1 MLKDRINIGM
11 MGLGTVGSAVVRVVT
26 GNRES
31 IERKAGARLAI
42 SKVLVRDLAKPRRV
56 SLPPGTLTQDP
67 DDILANPGIDLVL
80 ELMGG
85 LNPARE
91 YIVRALES
99 GRPVVTA
106 NKEVMATSGHDVF
119 EAARAG
125 GTGVHF
131 EASVAGAIPI
141 IGPLKQSLAANR
153 ITEIRGILNGTC
165 NYILSRMREK
175 SDEMGAALRAAQ
187 EMGYAEADPSDD
199 IMGHDTARKLAI
211 LASIAFGSRV
221 TPSHIYTEGITGVA
235 QEDMLYGDE
244 LGWTLR
250 LLGITRC
257 EGGSLEARVHPAFLP
272 RNHPL
277 SAVHGAYNA
286 ICVVGDAS
294 GEVMF
299 HGQGA
304 GGLPTAS
311 SVVADVIEAVQNLR
325 RGSTGVGCTCH
336 RSRPVKN
343 MEDVITRYYVRVE
356 VEDRPGVLAQ
366 VAGVF
371 GGESISLQSV
381 IQKRTIDHLAEIV
394 FVTHRARE
402 ANIRRA
408 SSQIERLPFV
418 SALRSLIRVEA

>member
-1 MLKDRINIGM
+1 LKDSVNIGM
-11 MGLGTVGSAVVRVVT
+11 MGLGTVGSAVLRVMA

-31 IERKAGARLAI
+31 IERKAGARMAI
-42 SKVLVRDLAKPRRV
+42 SRVLVRDLAKPRKV
-56 SLPPGTLTQDP
+56 SPPPGTLTQDP
-67 DDILANPGIDLVL
+67 EDILADPGIDLVL

-106 NKEVMATSGHDVF
+106 NKEVMATSGHEVF

-125 GTGVHF
+125 GTGIYF

-165 NYILSRMREK
+165 NYILTRMRQDG
-175 SDEMGAALRAAQ
+175 DEMGAVLREAQ

-211 LASIAFGSRV
+211 LGSIAFGSRL
-221 TPSHIYTEGITGVA
+221 TPSHIYTEGITGVS
-235 QEDMLYGDE
+235 QEDIMYGDE
-244 LGWTLR
+244 LGWTLK
-250 LLGITRC
+250 LLGIAKC
-257 EGGSLEARVHPAFLP
+257 EGGNLEARVHPAFLP
-272 RNHPL
+272 RSHPL
-277 SAVHGAYNA
+277 SAVHSTYNA
-286 ICVVGDAS
+286 IWVVGDAS

-299 HGQGA
+299 QGQGA

-311 SVVADVIEAVQNLR
+311 SVVADVIEAVQNLK
-325 RGSTGVGCTCH
+325 RGCPGVGCTCH
-336 RSRPVKN
+336 GSQPVKA
-343 MEDVITRYYVRVE
+343 MEDVVTGYYVRVE

-394 FVTHRARE
+394 FVTHRAKE
-402 ANIRRA
+402 VNIRRA
-408 SSQIERLPFV
+408 TSQIERLPFV